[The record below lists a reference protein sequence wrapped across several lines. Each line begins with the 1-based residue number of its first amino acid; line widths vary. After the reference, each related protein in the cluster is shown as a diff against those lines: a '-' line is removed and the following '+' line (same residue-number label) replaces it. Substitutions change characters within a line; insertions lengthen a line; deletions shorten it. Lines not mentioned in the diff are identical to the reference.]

1 MGGVG
6 VEEAAAI
13 GAHMLDG
20 LERGHRPQRDRLVC
34 SLHRMRGDAGGKG
47 LRLALLDQQQREH
60 ERRGH
65 QHARREADQV
75 PVEIAE
81 IGAAVR

>member
-1 MGGVG
+1 MGSVG
-6 VEEAAAI
+6 VEEATAI

-20 LERGHRPQRDRLVC
+20 LERGHRPERDRLVC
-34 SLHRMRGDAGGKG
+34 SLHRMRDDAGGEG
-47 LRLALLDQQQREH
+47 LRLALLNHQQREH

-65 QHARREADQV
+65 QHARGETDQV
-75 PVEIAE
+75 PVEIAQ